1 MVCTTRI
8 SPMTVITVV
17 EVVGSHPQGTNFG
30 RMSCAQAYIRFAGK
44 RTVRIAGDDNE
55 FQARIQ
61 VVGQLG

>member
-17 EVVGSHPQGTNFG
+17 EVVGVIPGYKLRQDVLCSGIHP
-30 RMSCAQAYIRFAGK
+30 IRCK
-44 RTVRIAGDDNE
+44 RTVGLPGDDNE